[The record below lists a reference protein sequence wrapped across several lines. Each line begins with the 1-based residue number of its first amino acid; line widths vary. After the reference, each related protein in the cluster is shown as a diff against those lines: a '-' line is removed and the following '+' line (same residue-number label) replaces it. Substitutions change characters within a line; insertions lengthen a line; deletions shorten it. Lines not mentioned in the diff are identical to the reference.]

1 MPPLHGRVLLTLPLQ
16 AAQDK
21 VKLLEDQLIT
31 ERESRK
37 TETSLLSS
45 KVALAEREV
54 SARDSTML
62 QLRTD
67 NHNLQQVLAFSL
79 WML

>member
-1 MPPLHGRVLLTLPLQ
+1 MPPLHGRVLLTLPFQ